1 MIPSIRK
8 PKAGLLLLSP
18 ERFAAIGEGTAR
30 GSYRERK
37 EAEAAWM
44 VRDCAG
50 DFDVTFP
57 GIVWNT
63 QDVKRAMDAFV
74 ADRVDFVL
82 ALYLSWAEDYAW
94 IRFLRDMPPVPVL
107 FAHRMREEIN
117 LKDTHDDDEFTEYL
131 CCGGLV
137 GAQEAS
143 GDNADYDRPMLET
156 CLGTWP
162 QVLERARSFGNA
174 ARARALLKDARIG
187 LLACY
192 NEAMWST
199 YVHPADIFRKVG
211 PELHFYSIAELCDEI
226 DLISPAEAQAVKAD
240 IAARYPVKPDVDE
253 EKFLAS
259 VRATMAMERLAE
271 KHDLDLLVLNDIDTM
286 LFKKVG
292 LRPGFYPTP
301 QCGRVVIVPEGDLGG
316 GLATYILRLLS
327 GGHVNF
333 IEPFHIDLPGENFAA
348 GHAGPNDYTDEG
360 VTLVSRDVRF
370 AKSAWKYA
378 GAPFAWHVFPQ
389 GRKTMLHCSQRKG
402 RFLMAATLLD
412 CLPCEP
418 FLATYSHG
426 LFRPVGQSAPELFE
440 KLLRL
445 GVTQHYG
452 LCAGEFLPE
461 LKDLA
466 MMLDMDYQ
474 RV

>member
-8 PKAGLLLLSP
+8 PRAGLLLLSP
-18 ERFAAIGEGTAR
+18 ERFADIGQGTAR

-37 EAEAAWM
+37 ETEAAWM

-74 ADRVDFVL
+74 ADKVDFVL

-143 GDNADYDRPMLET
+143 GDNADYGRPMLET

-211 PELHFYSIAELCDEI
+211 PGAALLFHCG
-226 DLISPAEAQAVKAD
+226 AV
-240 IAARYPVKPDVDE
+240 R
-253 EKFLAS
+253 
-259 VRATMAMERLAE
+259 R
-271 KHDLDLLVLNDIDTM
+271 N
-286 LFKKVG
+286 
-292 LRPGFYPTP
+292 RP
-301 QCGRVVIVPEGDLGG
+301 
-316 GLATYILRLLS
+316 
-327 GGHVNF
+327 
-333 IEPFHIDLPGENFAA
+333 DLPGGSPGGA
-348 GHAGPNDYTDEG
+348 GGHRRP
-360 VTLVSRDVRF
+360 
-370 AKSAWKYA
+370 
-378 GAPFAWHVFPQ
+378 
-389 GRKTMLHCSQRKG
+389 
-402 RFLMAATLLD
+402 
-412 CLPCEP
+412 LP
-418 FLATYSHG
+418 
-426 LFRPVGQSAPELFE
+426 GQA
-440 KLLRL
+440 
-445 GVTQHYG
+445 
-452 LCAGEFLPE
+452 
-461 LKDLA
+461 
-466 MMLDMDYQ
+466 
-474 RV
+474 

>member
-8 PKAGLLLLSP
+8 PRAGLLLLSP
-18 ERFAAIGEGTAR
+18 ERFADIGQGTAR
-30 GSYRERK
+30 GSYQERK

-74 ADRVDFVL
+74 ADKVDFVL

-143 GDNADYDRPMLET
+143 GDNADYGRPMLET

-226 DLISPAEAQAVKAD
+226 DLISPAEAQAVQAD

-271 KHDLDLLVLNDIDTM
+271 KHNLDLLVLNDIDTM

-348 GHAGPNDYTDEG
+348 GHAGPND
-360 VTLVSRDVRF
+360 
-370 AKSAWKYA
+370 
-378 GAPFAWHVFPQ
+378 
-389 GRKTMLHCSQRKG
+389 
-402 RFLMAATLLD
+402 
-412 CLPCEP
+412 
-418 FLATYSHG
+418 
-426 LFRPVGQSAPELFE
+426 
-440 KLLRL
+440 
-445 GVTQHYG
+445 
-452 LCAGEFLPE
+452 
-461 LKDLA
+461 
-466 MMLDMDYQ
+466 
-474 RV
+474 

>member
-8 PKAGLLLLSP
+8 PRAGLLLLSP
-18 ERFAAIGEGTAR
+18 ERFADIGQGTAR

-37 EAEAAWM
+37 ETEAAWM
-44 VRDCAG
+44 VRDCAV

-74 ADRVDFVL
+74 ADKVDFVL

-143 GDNADYDRPMLET
+143 GDNADYGRPMLET

-226 DLISPAEAQAVKAD
+226 DLISPAEAQAVQ
-240 IAARYPVKPDVDE
+240 AR
-253 EKFLAS
+253 
-259 VRATMAMERLAE
+259 
-271 KHDLDLLVLNDIDTM
+271 
-286 LFKKVG
+286 
-292 LRPGFYPTP
+292 
-301 QCGRVVIVPEGDLGG
+301 CGR
-316 GLATYILRLLS
+316 A
-327 GGHVNF
+327 
-333 IEPFHIDLPGENFAA
+333 
-348 GHAGPNDYTDEG
+348 
-360 VTLVSRDVRF
+360 
-370 AKSAWKYA
+370 
-378 GAPFAWHVFPQ
+378 
-389 GRKTMLHCSQRKG
+389 
-402 RFLMAATLLD
+402 
-412 CLPCEP
+412 
-418 FLATYSHG
+418 
-426 LFRPVGQSAPELFE
+426 LFE
-440 KLLRL
+440 GLTPEETETLRVIL
-445 GVTQHYG
+445 EKIVANSARM
-452 LCAGEFLPE
+452 AGEEQKL
-461 LKDLA
+461 
-466 MMLDMDYQ
+466 
-474 RV
+474 